1 MSSFKISARE
11 NGPYL
16 IPATAS
22 YMDEEGNK
30 QAAPGKSLAL
40 CRCGRSGSSPFCDG
54 SHKQADF
61 KAPATE
67 LDCELT

>member
-22 YMDEEGNK
+22 YLDDKGNI

-40 CRCGRSGSSPFCDG
+40 CRCGQSSNSPFCDG

-61 KAPATE
+61 QAPATE
-67 LDCELT
+67 LDCQLS